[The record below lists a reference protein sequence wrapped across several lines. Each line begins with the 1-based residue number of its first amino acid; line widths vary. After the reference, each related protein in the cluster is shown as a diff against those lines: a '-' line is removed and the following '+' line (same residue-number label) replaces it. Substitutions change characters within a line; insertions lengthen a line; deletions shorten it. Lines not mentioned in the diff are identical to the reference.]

1 MVVPRGQ
8 MKAVSKR
15 PHAKSRF
22 GCYNCKS
29 RKIKCSETKPE
40 CENCVS
46 KQLQCE
52 YPAHGVRGSNYY
64 SNGVTEVIQFQP
76 NPTPFS
82 FRDMGFFHH
91 YLLVAHPYLPFGS
104 DSAWVA
110 SIPLLAHQHEFVM
123 HAILGL
129 GASHLSVIRPHGDS
143 ITDANAIEHR
153 GQAIKGLNQ
162 LLAKPDPSSE
172 ELDAMLAACYA
183 LTMQSGYMFDA
194 LVDFVVFIRG
204 CSLITTRIKQK
215 DAGKSVFPVEQ
226 TADLNEFLPKIT
238 NNLDINPILLKSGI
252 KSVQSLVPLLEDEV
266 HTYFWKCLL
275 DTLFAAQNSSE
286 DTFLIYEKNYSAW
299 YNLSTS
305 QFSKFI
311 SAENTPTLI
320 LFAYHIAIETMMV
333 PMLLSVIPARA
344 RVPEVTLYQ
353 VQWVDVIY
361 RKLPSHL
368 KKYVRWP
375 IEAIAYWGMEYKI
388 FSNEVGSKLLKTFL
402 DHVEKC
408 NDGRISLPIHEIIPD
423 TSH

>member
-1 MVVPRGQ
+1 
-8 MKAVSKR
+8 
-15 PHAKSRF
+15 
-22 GCYNCKS
+22 
-29 RKIKCSETKPE
+29 
-40 CENCVS
+40 
-46 KQLQCE
+46 
-52 YPAHGVRGSNYY
+52 
-64 SNGVTEVIQFQP
+64 
-76 NPTPFS
+76 
-82 FRDMGFFHH
+82 
-91 YLLVAHPYLPFGS
+91 
-104 DSAWVA
+104 
-110 SIPLLAHQHEFVM
+110 M

-143 ITDANAIEHR
+143 TTDANAIEHR

-215 DAGKSVFPVEQ
+215 DARKSVFPVEQ

-252 KSVQSLVPLLEDEV
+252 ESVQSLVTLLEDET
-266 HTYFWKCLL
+266 HAYFWKCLL
-275 DTLFAAQNSSE
+275 DTLLAAQDSSE
-286 DTFLIYEKNYSAW
+286 DTFLIYEKNYAAW

-311 SAENTPTLI
+311 SAENTSTLI
-320 LFAYHIAIETMMV
+320 LFAHHIAIETMMV

-368 KKYVRWP
+368 KKYVRWL

-388 FSNEVGSKLLKTFL
+388 FSNEVGSKLRKTFL
-402 DHVEKC
+402 DHVEKY
-408 NDGRISLPIHEIIPD
+408 NAGRITLPIHEIIPD